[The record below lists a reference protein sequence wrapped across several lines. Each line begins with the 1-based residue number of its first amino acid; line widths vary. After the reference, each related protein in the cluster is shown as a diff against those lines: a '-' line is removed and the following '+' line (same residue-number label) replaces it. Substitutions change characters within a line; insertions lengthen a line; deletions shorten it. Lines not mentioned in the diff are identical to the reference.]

1 MLNFNKLKIFYE
13 AAKTKN
19 FTKAADNLF
28 ITQPAISSQIK
39 SLEEEI
45 GFKLFVKI
53 GKKCELTPAGLM
65 LFEAVKKIFE
75 YEKEILYM
83 IDDIKKSKK
92 GVLRIGA
99 VQTYVKHILPLLILK
114 YYSRYPNIK
123 IIVEEN
129 SSLEIYNGLLEQKYD
144 IVFIGNIDISTN
156 NDVVLIPFTKHKLF
170 LITSP
175 EHKLS
180 KRQKIKFEDLK
191 NESLV
196 LREKSSAIYQ
206 TLINTFHK
214 YDLNPNILME
224 TNNTDLIKD
233 MVKKGKA
240 LSFLVY
246 SNIKKEL
253 EEGFLKT
260 ISIDGEKIFLKVF
273 IAIKN
278 DYISPPTK
286 AFLKL
291 LKKDKFIAELK

>member
-1 MLNFNKLKIFYE
+1 MLNFNKLRIFYE

-83 IDDIKKSKK
+83 IDDIRKSKK
-92 GVLRIGA
+92 GILRIGA

-114 YYSRYPNIK
+114 FYSRYPNIK
-123 IIVEEN
+123 IIVEED
-129 SSLEIYNGLLEQKYD
+129 SSLEIYNGLLNQKYD
-144 IVFIGNIDISTN
+144 IAFIGNINISTN

-180 KRQKIKFEDLK
+180 KKQKIKFKDLK
-191 NESLV
+191 NESFV
-196 LREKSSAIYQ
+196 LREKNSAIYQ
-206 TLINTFHK
+206 TLIDTFHK
-214 YDLNPNILME
+214 YNLNPNILIE
-224 TNNTDLIKD
+224 TNNVDLIKD
-233 MVKKGKA
+233 IVKKGKA

-246 SNIKKEL
+246 SNIKQDL
-253 EEGFLKT
+253 EEGSLK
-260 ISIDGEKIFLKVF
+260 IIPIDDEKIFLKVF
-273 IAIKN
+273 IAVKN
-278 DYISPPTK
+278 DYIPPPTK

-291 LKKDKFIAELK
+291 LKKDKFLTGLK